1 MEPILFIHGF
11 SGGRFHYLPI
21 ENYLKKKG
29 IKKIYEFNYKKNFGQ
44 VSLREIAKEL
54 DGFIKENVK
63 EKQISIVAISQGGLI
78 AHCYIQ
84 NYKNK
89 VKKCISVCTPYKGT
103 WWANV
108 SSFLNS
114 GLKDLS
120 MNSNFIKEINAGMN
134 KEGRKI
140 KLYSIWTPFDIIVFP
155 GVSAK
160 LKGSKSK
167 MVWAIEHHLA
177 FWSFATKKAIYEF
190 LRQK

>member
-29 IKKIYEFNYKKNFGQ
+29 IRKIYEFNYKNKFWQ

-54 DGFIKENVK
+54 DKFIDNNVK

-78 AHCYIQ
+78 AHHYVQ
-84 NYKNK
+84 NHKNN
-89 VKKCISVCTPYKGT
+89 VKKCISVCTPYKGV
-103 WWANV
+103 WWATIF
-108 SSFLNS
+108 SFLNQ

-120 MNSNFIKEINAGMN
+120 IKSNFIKEINANMK
-134 KEGRKI
+134 KESRKV

-167 MVWAIEHHLA
+167 RVLAIEHHLA
-177 FWSFATKKAIYEF
+177 FWSPKTKKAVFRF
-190 LRQK
+190 LTG